1 MHNIIFYIFIILS
14 EDSCNPMGTAKI
26 KGGGEN
32 RSSLDRE
39 RDDREYRSSLDREEE
54 RDEREYRSSLDRK
67 EERDERE

>member
-39 RDDREYRSSLDREEE
+39 EE
-54 RDEREYRSSLDRK
+54 RDEREYMSSLDRK
-67 EERDERE
+67 EERVERENRSSLD